1 MSHINSKEFVGRT
14 VIYKKQANE
23 CIIHGMNLLRIKTN
37 AKLLDPEF
45 AYYYFQTDTIKRC
58 LYNLRKDAI
67 GQSSIAI
74 SDIKNMIVSVPNI
87 SIQKEIAFVLRC
99 YDRRIELNQAINQNL
114 RASRAQ
120 IQTQFELCRGVTVN
134 ARMRAKDGRMAFSQ
148 STLVRSSEAVEVHH
162 VA

>member
-37 AKLLDPEF
+37 TKLLDPEF
-45 AYYYFQTDTIKRC
+45 AYYYFQTDTIKKS

-74 SDIKNMIVSVPNI
+74 SDIKNMVVAIPSI

-99 YDRRIELNQAINQNL
+99 YDRKLDVNSVINQNL
-114 RASRAQ
+114 EA
-120 IQTQFELCRGVTVN
+120 
-134 ARMRAKDGRMAFSQ
+134 
-148 STLVRSSEAVEVHH
+148 TLDLHPRITDKIERINL
-162 VA
+162 